1 MANNP
6 YRSLTDLQTAWL
18 EAWVTSAQ
26 HVFQCW
32 RHMAELQQH
41 FLQQAQQH
49 HRNHV
54 EIACGASFLDK
65 YGRRAHDID
74 PERDI

>member
-6 YRSLTDLQTAWL
+6 YKSLNDLQTVWL
-18 EAWVTSAQ
+18 DSWTAAFQ
-26 HVFQCW
+26 HMFHCW
-32 RHMAELQQH
+32 QHMAELQQN
-41 FLQQAQQH
+41 FLRQAHQH
-49 HRNHV
+49 HRDHI

-74 PERDI
+74 PERDV